1 MPPGLPP
8 SPGECYQA
16 PAALSLRYGL
26 NIFLANS
33 VLIEYAVN
41 FEQVAPYW
49 HKALSTIPL
58 SNPTQ
63 GIESGMRKN
72 KSAALR
78 KPDIL
83 ESYYQVLIE
92 EGLEGTSISKI
103 ASRIGIHPSLIIHYF
118 KNKENMKLE
127 FVDLLIEK
135 YQSPSMINFDHIED
149 DEEHFNAI
157 ISVLFSFKWNRTVDP
172 GVHFGFYYLSLR
184 NEQILSR
191 FRLMFKWL
199 RDYLCEKLVYFNE
212 KGIIKV
218 QDSVKAA
225 DYIVTLMEGLEFH
238 SQFLANGK
246 HFDDF
251 AQSAQKVL
259 VSALKNGEF

>member
-1 MPPGLPP
+1 
-8 SPGECYQA
+8 
-16 PAALSLRYGL
+16 
-26 NIFLANS
+26 
-33 VLIEYAVN
+33 
-41 FEQVAPYW
+41 
-49 HKALSTIPL
+49 
-58 SNPTQ
+58 
-63 GIESGMRKN
+63 MRKN

-83 ESYYQVLIE
+83 ESYYQVLIQ

-127 FVDLLIEK
+127 LVDLLIEK
-135 YQSPSMINFDHIED
+135 YQSPAMINFDHIED

-157 ISVLFSFKWNRTVDP
+157 MDVLFSFKWNRTVDP

-184 NEQILSR
+184 NEQILAR
-191 FRLMFKWL
+191 FRVMFKWL
-199 RDYLCEKLVYFNE
+199 RDYLCEKLIYFDD
-212 KGIIKV
+212 KGII
-218 QDSVKAA
+218 SVTDATRAA

-251 AQSAQKVL
+251 AQSAQKIL